1 MVEDKLNSTSSN
13 CMFVLCFG
21 VVSKKRWGNYGY
33 GLCTYFYL
41 VIVWRINIV
50 RVCFP

>member
-21 VVSKKRWGNYGY
+21 VVSKKKVGKLWLWFMHLFLFGY
-33 GLCTYFYL
+33 SLAD
-41 VIVWRINIV
+41 
-50 RVCFP
+50 